1 MRYRFLNNS
10 CQLTID
16 DILVCC
22 VFTADKCH
30 MKNNSKNFILH
41 FRRILGYFIEN
52 RPELAVSQTQL
63 IRYAEFKYR
72 KITVKISK

>member
-1 MRYRFLNNS
+1 
-10 CQLTID
+10 
-16 DILVCC
+16 
-22 VFTADKCH
+22 